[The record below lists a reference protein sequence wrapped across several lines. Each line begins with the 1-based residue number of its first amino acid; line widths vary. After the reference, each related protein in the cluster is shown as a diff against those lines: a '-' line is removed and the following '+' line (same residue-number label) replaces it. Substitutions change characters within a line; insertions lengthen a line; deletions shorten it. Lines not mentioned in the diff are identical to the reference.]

1 MFFNFSYLM
10 NFITNKER
18 RPITLNLIFF
28 KLKHGEMILA
38 CSDLM
43 LAILHVRMVFRI
55 TSDGN
60 DTTCLLSNYFPFISP
75 LDVLKIQKSSIHFGM
90 VHPIKPS
97 NFQPADH
104 LSAHLQIF
112 KAIIGVRQMKVI
124 YSFLNFSLLQQ

>member
-60 DTTCLLSNYFPFISP
+60 DTTCLLPDFFPFVSP
-75 LDVLKIQKSSIHFGM
+75 LDFLKIQKSCIHFGM
-90 VHPIKPS
+90 VYPIEPM
-97 NFQPADH
+97 FT
-104 LSAHLQIF
+104 F
-112 KAIIGVRQMKVI
+112 
-124 YSFLNFSLLQQ
+124 